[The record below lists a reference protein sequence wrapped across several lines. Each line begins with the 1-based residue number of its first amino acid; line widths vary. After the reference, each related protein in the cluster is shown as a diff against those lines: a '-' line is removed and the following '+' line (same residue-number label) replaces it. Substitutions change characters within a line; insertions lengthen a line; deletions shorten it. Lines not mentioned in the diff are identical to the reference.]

1 MAKLYFRYGAM
12 NSSKTALLLTAA
24 YNYEERAQH
33 PVIVK
38 PGVDTK
44 AGEAVSSRIGV
55 ERAVDVLLD
64 SEDSMLEALRAHRDL
79 DAIDAIFVDEAQFL
93 TPAQVDEAF
102 VIAVRHGIPVLCYG
116 LRGDFMTRSFPGSLR
131 LLEIA
136 HSIEELKTICRCG
149 SKAIFN
155 GRVVGGVFVSHGE
168 QVAIDG
174 QQADYESLCGRC
186 YLEKVG
192 PVQAAGAPEREAGA
206 ALF

>member
-38 PGVDTK
+38 PGIDTK
-44 AGEAVSSRIGV
+44 AGEAVSSRIGL
-55 ERAVDVLLD
+55 ERPVDVLLG
-64 SEDSMLEALRAHRDL
+64 SEDSLLDALRAHRPL
-79 DAIDAIFVDEAQFL
+79 DTVDAVFIDEAQFL
-93 TPAQVDEAF
+93 TPTQVDEAF
-102 VIAVRHGIPVLCYG
+102 AVAVSHGVPVLCYG

-136 HSIEELKTICRCG
+136 HAIEELKTICRCG

-155 GRVVGGVFVSHGE
+155 ARIVGGVFVSHGD

-174 QQADYESLCGRC
+174 QQADYESLCGKC
-186 YLEKVG
+186 YIEEVG
-192 PVQAAGAPEREAGA
+192 PVSSS
-206 ALF
+206 